1 MTDEKP
7 ENEINEAQEG
17 AAPEPEQGTG
27 EATKPEAPAAEAPPA
42 KPEAPAAV
50 PAPAEPVTPPPAPAA
65 EKPETPAAAP
75 AAEKPETPAAAPAAA
90 PEAAP
95 AAPAAKEEK
104 AEEEP
109 PPHPLVTAA
118 MKQFS
123 DDVSDDGGD
132 TVGDPILRVNADR
145 LIEVMQWLRD
155 DEGNRFEFLSCLTA
169 IDWTE
174 RKPRFD
180 VVYHLRSLEK
190 NHCLTVKVG
199 CEDGE
204 GVPSV
209 VEVWKTADWHEREA
223 YDLYGIEFLG
233 HPNLERIF
241 LPEDWE
247 GHPLRKDYPL
257 EGPNLELLTRQQAA
271 FRGGR
276 FDRIRGDY
284 EMTDQERQ
292 MAGPGIIGP
301 LWTPKPE
308 SPGEGADG
316 ADEPSEE

>member
-7 ENEINEAQEG
+7 ENETKEAQDG
-17 AAPEPEQGTG
+17 AAPEPEQGSV
-27 EATKPEAPAAEAPPA
+27 EA
-42 KPEAPAAV
+42 V
-50 PAPAEPVTPPPAPAA
+50 
-65 EKPETPAAAP
+65 KPETPAAAATPTKPEPP
-75 AAEKPETPAAAPAAA
+75 AAEPAPAPTAAPETPAAPAAA
-90 PEAAP
+90 PKTPAAPAAAPKAAP
-95 AAPAAKEEK
+95 AAPPAKEEV
-104 AEEEP
+104 EEEP
-109 PPHPLVTAA
+109 PPPPHPLIVAA
-118 MKQFS
+118 VAQFP
-123 DDVSDDGGD
+123 DDVSDDGKD
-132 TVGDPILRVNADR
+132 TIDDPILRVSADR

-155 DEGNRFEFLSCLTA
+155 DEGNSFDFLSCLTA

-209 VEVWKTADWHEREA
+209 VELWKTADWHEREA
-223 YDLYGIEFLG
+223 YDLYGVEFLG

-284 EMTDQERQ
+284 EMTEQERQ

-308 SPGEGADG
+308 EPEPGE
-316 ADEPSEE
+316 EPSEE

>member
-1 MTDEKP
+1 
-7 ENEINEAQEG
+7 
-17 AAPEPEQGTG
+17 
-27 EATKPEAPAAEAPPA
+27 
-42 KPEAPAAV
+42 
-50 PAPAEPVTPPPAPAA
+50 
-65 EKPETPAAAP
+65 
-75 AAEKPETPAAAPAAA
+75 
-90 PEAAP
+90 
-95 AAPAAKEEK
+95 
-104 AEEEP
+104 
-109 PPHPLVTAA
+109 
-118 MKQFS
+118 
-123 DDVSDDGGD
+123 
-132 TVGDPILRVNADR
+132 
-145 LIEVMQWLRD
+145 
-155 DEGNRFEFLSCLTA
+155 
-169 IDWTE
+169 
-174 RKPRFD
+174 
-180 VVYHLRSLEK
+180 LEK

-209 VEVWKTADWHEREA
+209 VEIWKTADWHEREA
-223 YDLYGIEFLG
+223 YDLYGVEFLG

-284 EMTDQERQ
+284 EMTEQERQ

-308 SPGEGADG
+308 PPAEGADG
-316 ADEPSEE
+316 TDEPSEE

>member
-7 ENEINEAQEG
+7 NNEIEKPAEG
-17 AAPEPEQGTG
+17 ATPEPTPATDAAPEAETPAAAEKPA
-27 EATKPEAPAAEAPPA
+27 ATVAPAEPPAA
-42 KPEAPAAV
+42 KPEAPAAK
-50 PAPAEPVTPPPAPAA
+50 AEPPAA
-65 EKPETPAAAP
+65 KPAAP
-75 AAEKPETPAAAPAAA
+75 ATPAEAPAAA
-90 PEAAP
+90 PKPKP
-95 AAPAAKEEK
+95 ATPPAEKEE

-109 PPHPLVTAA
+109 PPPPHPLLVAA
-118 MKQFS
+118 MRQFP
-123 DDVSDDGGD
+123 DDVSDDGKD
-132 TVGDPILRVNADR
+132 TVGDPILRVTADR
-145 LIEVMQWLRD
+145 LIEVVEWLRD
-155 DEGNRFEFLSCLTA
+155 DEGNRFNYLSCVTA

-174 RKPRFD
+174 RVPRFD

-199 CEDGE
+199 CEDGG

-209 VEVWKTADWHEREA
+209 VDVWKTADWLERET
-223 YDLYGIEFLG
+223 YDLYGVEFLG

-284 EMTDQERQ
+284 EMTEQERE
-292 MAGPGIIGP
+292 MAGPGVVGP

-308 SPGEGADG
+308 APPEAAEG
-316 ADEPSEE
+316 DEPSEE

>member
-75 AAEKPETPAAAPAAA
+75 AAA

-104 AEEEP
+104 AEEEPPP